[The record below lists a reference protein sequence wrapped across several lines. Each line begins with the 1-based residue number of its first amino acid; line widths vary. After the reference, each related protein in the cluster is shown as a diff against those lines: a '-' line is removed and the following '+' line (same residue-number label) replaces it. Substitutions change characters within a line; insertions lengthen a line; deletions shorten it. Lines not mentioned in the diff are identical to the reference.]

1 MSLLERIKSTRIA
14 GAPDRLKILV
24 HGPPGAG
31 KTHLL
36 GTTGEDSRVLI
47 LSAES
52 GLLTLRGHDI
62 DCVQVTS
69 VEAVRE
75 VFAFLKAGD
84 HSYAWICLDSVSEIA
99 ELCLAEEMTKT
110 KDGRRA
116 YGELATVMRQLLRA
130 FRDLPYHVVMTCK
143 QERIDDEGRLV
154 RAPMLPGKQLSQGIA
169 YLFDLVFAL
178 RVERDE
184 EGATT
189 RALQTQPVNGY
200 AAKDRSGAL
209 ELFETPNLAHIV
221 GKILKGDESNG

>member
-62 DCVQVTS
+62 DCIQVSS
-69 VEAVRE
+69 VDAVRE
-75 VFAFLKAGD
+75 VFAFLQAGD
-84 HSYAWICLDSVSEIA
+84 HGYAWVCLDSVSEIA

-130 FRDLPYHVVMTCK
+130 FKYLPYHVVMTCK

-169 YLFDLVFAL
+169 YMFDLVFAL

-209 ELFETPNLAHIV
+209 ELFEEPNLAHIV
-221 GKILKGDESNG
+221 GKILKGEING

>member
-14 GAPDRLKILV
+14 GLPDRLKILV

-62 DCVQVTS
+62 DCVQVGS
-69 VEAVRE
+69 VGAVRE
-75 VFAFLKAGD
+75 VFAFLQVGD

-221 GKILKGDESNG
+221 GKILKGENNG